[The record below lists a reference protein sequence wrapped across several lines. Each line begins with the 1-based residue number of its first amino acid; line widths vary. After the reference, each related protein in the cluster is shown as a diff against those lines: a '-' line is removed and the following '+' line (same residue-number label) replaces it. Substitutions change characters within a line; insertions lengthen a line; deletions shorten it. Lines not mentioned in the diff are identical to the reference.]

1 MNSLPWIVLVCLC
14 IILIKSLGNYF
25 NIKRSR
31 KTSVELVE
39 KQFSMETFY
48 TLIMIYIIVL
58 IGFGSIYFILS
69 FQGLI
74 LVENGKI
81 DDVNIIGSLV
91 HSFYF
96 SGVTLLT
103 IGYGDITPIGI
114 GRLLAIIEA
123 LIGYI
128 LPAAFILRI
137 VIQHRNERDY

>member
-1 MNSLPWIVLVCLC
+1 
-14 IILIKSLGNYF
+14 
-25 NIKRSR
+25 
-31 KTSVELVE
+31 
-39 KQFSMETFY
+39 METFY